1 MKIATPPPPPL
12 KHPILSQQLPSKS
25 WGPVGWGSG
34 GCTVCVPQDKFLDLV
49 SLVLTTTCY
58 TFDSQFYHQTDGVA
72 TRGQT
77 SSTTT
82 KNYKHFHAHT
92 AISMALHPTKVWE
105 RFVGDVCSILKR
117 NHFKN
122 FFCHISNLHQNIKC
136 AMDVESKGKLAFL
149 DTSLKQRYGKLS
161 AMVYNIYTNALTTKQ
176 AARKVLFPPCLIEH
190 NPLSQIKVT

>member
-1 MKIATPPPPPL
+1 MKIATPPPPL

-25 WGPVGWGSG
+25 WGPVGWRGG

-58 TFDSQFYHQTDGVA
+58 TFDSQFYQQTDGVA

-77 SSTTT
+77 SSTAT

-136 AMDVESKGKLAFL
+136 TMDVESKGKLAFL

-161 AMVYNIYTNALTTKQ
+161 VMVYNIYTTALTTKQ
-176 AARKVLFPPCLIEH
+176 AARKVLFSPCLIEH